1 MLRKVIYA
9 ENLKC
14 KHSNMWFAVLILP
27 ILTAT
32 IGAIIFGINSK
43 AHLYDGNLWQQL
55 WVQTGLFYGYFFFPI
70 LIAICAAYLW
80 RLEHMERNWNRIMI
94 FPFSRNKIFIA
105 KLIVLAKAIF
115 VAQLFLMLLVL
126 FIGKILF
133 GFSQPIP
140 LQIFWWLIMGWFSAL
155 SVGAVQ
161 LYLSMRI
168 RSFAVP
174 IGISVCLCMV
184 GLVFYTLGF
193 GSVFP
198 YSQIVL
204 GLASQSEELPVENLF
219 TLVPFVIFYVVLFVS
234 LATNYLNTKDI
245 KAN

>member
-1 MLRKVIYA
+1 MGSNILETEGLSKKYAGVLRVNDLDIRIKEGEVYGFLGPNGAGKSTTMKML
-9 ENLKC
+9 
-14 KHSNMWFAVLILP
+14 
-27 ILTAT
+27 
-32 IGAIIFGINSK
+32 
-43 AHLYDGNLWQQL
+43 
-55 WVQTGLFYGYFFFPI
+55 QTGLFYGYFFFPI

-126 FIGKILF
+126 FVGKILF